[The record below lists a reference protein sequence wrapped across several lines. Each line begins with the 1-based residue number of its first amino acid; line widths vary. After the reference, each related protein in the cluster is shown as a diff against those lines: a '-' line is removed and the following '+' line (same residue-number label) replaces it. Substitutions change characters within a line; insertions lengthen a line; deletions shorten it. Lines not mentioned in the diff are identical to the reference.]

1 MAKVCKKFDSVSEIL
16 PNKDCV
22 RIKVRVL
29 RIWKTSSFLNPSE
42 VNSIEM
48 VLVDEKGGKIHA
60 SIRKQFLYM
69 FESKIEEGQVYQMS
83 YFSVVPQTGFY
94 RTTLHPYKLLF
105 QIKTKVVAV
114 KSSDISHHGLTLTSL
129 AEVCS
134 HVHDYE
140 FLVDVMGLLSGI
152 SAEREYVRDGNVT
165 KMVVLELTDTSGK
178 CECAL
183 FGDYV
188 DELNKKLGKT
198 SGGLPVV
205 VIQFAKV
212 KIFRDQ
218 ASIQNVINTTKIF
231 VNPDIP
237 EADAFKDSIG
247 VHGIMLDATVSVI
260 GPRAK
265 PAMDEEFLRMYPK
278 KTVSELSEMEEE
290 GVFAVFGVVSSIV
303 RGEDWW
309 YPACKC
315 HKSVIADSGAYFC
328 NGCNKHVFQVVP
340 R

>member
-1 MAKVCKKFDSVSEIL
+1 MAKVCKKFDCVSEIL

-29 RIWKTSSFLNPSE
+29 RIWKTSSFLNPSD

-60 SIRKQFLYM
+60 SVRKQFLYM

-165 KMVVLELTDTSGK
+165 KMVVIELTDASGK

-278 KTVSELSEMEEE
+278 KT
-290 GVFAVFGVVSSIV
+290 
-303 RGEDWW
+303 
-309 YPACKC
+309 
-315 HKSVIADSGAYFC
+315 
-328 NGCNKHVFQVVP
+328 
-340 R
+340 